1 MKIQPG
7 SRPDLRHTILAQ
19 LYETPFHTLP
29 DCFEELMA
37 LPVAEVVADLELILK
52 HEMAIIEA
60 SLPAADET
68 ADAAFHALKLLGQLK
83 SAQSLPVVLDFF
95 RLPSDNAYAWLG
107 DLQTEDLWDVPLLC
121 GLNQVEA
128 LVDFIKDAT
137 IDDEYAKVTIF
148 DSLEQMAHHFPEK
161 KEAIS
166 NHIYDLLKYFN
177 ELPEETFEELG
188 VEFLLAS
195 IADGVANLAITRA
208 IPVVKALY
216 KKNRIDTLLRG
227 GWNEFKKELEEE
239 PDTKLSLYED
249 IRQWY
254 KQRGDFWQKRA
265 ENERLKRVQMEVE
278 AAKLAK
284 EKERLSALK
293 ELQQKQLQLT
303 GSTKIG
309 RNDPCPCG
317 SGKKFKRCHGD

>member
-1 MKIQPG
+1 M
-7 SRPDLRHTILAQ
+7 T
-19 LYETPFHTLP
+19 
-29 DCFEELMA
+29 

-68 ADAAFHALKLLGQLK
+68 ADAAFHALKLLGHLK
-83 SAQSLPVVLDFF
+83 SAQSLPLVLDFF
-95 RLPSDNAYAWLG
+95 RLPSDNTYAWLG
-107 DLQTEDLWDVPLLC
+107 DLLTEDLWEVPLLC
-121 GLNQVEA
+121 GLDQVES
-128 LVDFIKDAT
+128 LVAFIKDAS
-137 IDDEYAKVTIF
+137 IEDEYAKVTIF
-148 DSLEQMAHHFPEK
+148 DSLEQMALHFPEK
-161 KEAIS
+161 KAAIS
-166 NHIYDLLKYFN
+166 DHIYDLLRYFN
-177 ELPEETFEELG
+177 ELPEETFDELG

-195 IADGVANLAITRA
+195 MADAVANLTLTRA

-216 KKNRIDTLLRG
+216 KKERIDTMLRG
-227 GWNEFKKELEEE
+227 SWNEFKKELEEE

-249 IRQWY
+249 ARHWY
-254 KQRGDFWQKRA
+254 KQRGEFWQKRA
-265 ENERLKRVQMEVE
+265 ENERLKRIQLEAE

-284 EKERLSALK
+284 EKERLSALN

-303 GSTKIG
+303 GSSKIG